1 MSRFGYNVKQAFS
14 QMGRNKG
21 MYFTTILAITA
32 MMLILGLF
40 FVSFV
45 NVNNFAKSL
54 GQDYNVIQIY
64 MAENNS
70 QEVTEAVGTTL
81 QSINGVEKVEY
92 VSKDQALATLKER
105 WGDNGYLLENLP
117 ENPLPDSY
125 TVYVTDKDTA
135 NSVAASAPEI
145 KGVDDVVYYRDTI
158 EKLAQLSHFIEMGSI
173 VAMAFLVIVSVI
185 IADRVRDSY
194 RSALEVFIAAID
206 LCLRGPEFIRV
217 KEGCKARNIQ
227 IFFLLSLLFESVAA
241 LFISNYPSVIDRNYS
256 LVHFVYYIFSV
267 SDHQDGSSSYV
278 YLLEEPHYVHGCDRV
293 EVSCRLVAD
302 EHPRFV
308 YKGPCDAY
316 SLLLAR

>member
-1 MSRFGYNVKQAFS
+1 
-14 QMGRNKG
+14 MGRNKG

-185 IADRVRDSY
+185 IVANTIK
-194 RSALEVFIAAID
+194 LTVFNREKEIGIMKYLGATNW
-206 LCLRGPEFIRV
+206 FV
-217 KEGCKARNIQ
+217 KAPFMWGGI
-227 IFFLLSLLFESVAA
+227 IVGVLS
-241 LFISNYPSVIDRNYS
+241 SVIATGLTYLIYTKITGIIGSDVTRI
-256 LVHFVYYIFSV
+256 LAV
-267 SDHQDGSSSYV
+267 SIVPAEQLTQV
-278 YLLEEPHYVHGCDRV
+278 
-293 EVSCRLVAD
+293 
-302 EHPRFV
+302 
-308 YKGPCDAY
+308 
-316 SLLLAR
+316 LLAMFLVLGIGIGMIGSAISIRRFLNV